1 MATFVLVHGG
11 WGGGWE
17 WRLVAQRL
25 QERGHLAYRPTLTG
39 LGERRHLASPDI
51 DLDTH
56 IDDVLGLLDN
66 EDLAD
71 VVLVGQSYGGAV
83 VTGVADRAATRVGHL
98 VYVDA
103 FIPENGES
111 VNGLSG
117 EKLTQ
122 YFRGLAA
129 EKGEG
134 WRVPV
139 WFTAED
145 LDLPDDL
152 SDWYMSH
159 VGPHPLATLDQPLEL
174 TGAVG
179 EVPTTYIDCEPPGVS
194 TWLFRDSV
202 ERARSRGWGF
212 HSLPVGHDVQV
223 IDPES
228 LALLLDEIAA
238 G

>member
-25 QERGHLAYRPTLTG
+25 QHGGHLVYRPTLTG

-56 IDDVLGLLDN
+56 IDDVLGLFDN

-83 VTGVADRAATRVGHL
+83 VTGVADRAATRVRHL

-117 EKLTQ
+117 EKFTQ

-134 WRVPV
+134 WQVPV

-145 LDLPDDL
+145 QDLPDHL

-174 TGAVG
+174 TGAVD
-179 EVPTTYIDCEPPGVS
+179 EVPKTYIDCEPPGVS
-194 TWLFRDSV
+194 SWLFRGSA

-223 IDPES
+223 IDPDS